1 MPIPEQRIVVLVADD
16 DENDRLLIEEVFKEA
31 GIQCCIRFV
40 RGGLELMDYLHNRP
54 PFEDKKCVTPNLI
67 LLDLNIPCMDGL
79 EALEKIRAGA
89 PTKVIPVIILS
100 TAPDELTT
108 FQAYALGANAV
119 FLKPPAFEE
128 LKDAINAF
136 RLFFTAVPDGLGNS
150 RQSTPLFPPSFYA
163 AATKIIGSPP

>member
-136 RLFFTAVPDGLGNS
+136 RLFWIRYTELPTWDTAC
-150 RQSTPLFPPSFYA
+150 A
-163 AATKIIGSPP
+163 C

>member
-67 LLDLNIPCMDGL
+67 LLDLNMPYMDGL
-79 EALEKIRAGA
+79 EALEKIRAGG
-89 PTKVIPVIILS
+89 PTKLIPVIILS
-100 TAPDELTT
+100 TVPDELTT
-108 FQAYALGANAV
+108 FRAYALGANAV
-119 FLKPPAFEE
+119 FLKPPIFDE

-136 RLFFTAVPDGLGNS
+136 SLFWIQYTELPTWDTDFVPGICVCGKL
-150 RQSTPLFPPSFYA
+150 Y
-163 AATKIIGSPP
+163 